1 MKKFYTTLMLVLIA
15 SVSFAQISTQTVK
28 EGKNQF
34 PIQKRTLNTAAK
46 AGAGAWWFSY
56 CDDLGIYLGEELEYG
71 GSTFLQDSI
80 ATVNYSD
87 GTTGRPQFYSFAQVF
102 DFTEDIWYEMYN
114 GLTDDDGNPI
124 PVPHI
129 GGTSTATFSIDSM
142 GCIYAYSRGT
152 NVPANIVDTLVMTIV
167 GKSSLSYIG
176 ITTDGV
182 NTAFKQADIAYNKN
196 DATIAQSTF
205 TKFYQVKYPLT
216 IDDTTGVNFMYK
228 FLPVE
233 GFDNITEKKII
244 VAFSFKSGTPNR
256 TLASVLGTDIN
267 RFVGFYNE
275 DPRSE
280 FNTNGSS
287 YLVNEK
293 STSLNAMEWCVA
305 DPTYFLYN
313 KYIHNRVWNGNYRR
327 PGILVSATCDDC
339 AWVGVSQADQ
349 KNITV
354 RPNPATDNFTVTL
367 AENTPARVQLF
378 NIVGQMVYNQNT
390 AEETLT
396 VNVNNLTSGIYMLK
410 VTQNGKTYTSK
421 VVVK

>member
-34 PIQKRTLNTAAK
+34 PIQKRTLNNATK

-71 GSTFLQDSI
+71 GSSFLQDSV

-102 DFTEDIWYEMYN
+102 DFTESIWYEMYD
-114 GLTDDDGNPI
+114 GLADDDGNPI
-124 PVPHI
+124 HVPHI
-129 GGTSTATFSIDSM
+129 GGTATYTIDSI
-142 GCIYAYSRGT
+142 GCIYSYARGT
-152 NVPANIVDTLVMTIV
+152 NVAANIVDTLVMTIV
-167 GKSSLSYIG
+167 ANPSFTYIG
-176 ITTDGV
+176 VTYDGTT
-182 NTAFKQADIAYNKN
+182 TAFKQADIAYNKI
-196 DATIAQSTF
+196 DATIAPSTYA
-205 TKFYQVKYPLT
+205 KFYQVKFPLT
-216 IDDTTGVNFMYK
+216 IDDTTGGYFAYK
-228 FLPVE
+228 FLPVT
-233 GFDNITEKKII
+233 GFNNITQKSVA

-256 TLASVLGTDIN
+256 TLASIYGTDIN
-267 RFVGFYNE
+267 RFVGYYNE

-280 FNTNGSS
+280 YNTDGSAA
-287 YLVNEK
+287 LVNEK
-293 STSLNAMEWCVA
+293 STSLNAMEYSVA
-305 DPTYFLYN
+305 SPSFFLYG
-313 KYIHNRVWNGNYRR
+313 KYIHNKIWNGNLRR

-339 AWVGVSQADQ
+339 AWVGVSEADQ

-354 RPNPATDNFTVTL
+354 RPNPTTDNFTVTL
-367 AENTPARVQLF
+367 AENTPANVQLF
-378 NIVGQMVYNQNT
+378 NIVGQMVYNQKT
-390 AEETLT
+390 TEESLT